1 MNTNNGFWQTDRG
14 KALIKLLLWM
24 VFIVILIVLA
34 IVSER
39 NGNSEILD
47 VDKPENNT
55 TDTPREPENV
65 EYEAYN
71 TMITNLLANNY
82 EYEYLITTAT
92 DSIILTGFKNP
103 DKEIGFKETSSGITK
118 YFIDSTGTYELN
130 MNTSSIIDNLYSEFD
145 SSYLNLELLFN
156 NLSEYL
162 YNTEENVGIR
172 TITYDKDGFQVTVT
186 TDTKNITNVLVMTD
200 TTTYDLNFKNIGEC
214 ATIDFI
220 LSDSVKSFMEN

>member
-24 VFIVILIVLA
+24 VFIVILIVLV

-39 NGNSEILD
+39 NANSEILD
-47 VDKPENNT
+47 VDKPENNV
-55 TDTPREPENV
+55 TDTPSEPENV

-162 YNTEENVGIR
+162 YNTEENAGIR

-214 ATIDFI
+214 ATIDFV
-220 LSDSVKSFMEN
+220 LS

>member
-24 VFIVILIVLA
+24 VFIVILIVLV

-39 NGNSEILD
+39 NANSEILD
-47 VDKPENNT
+47 VDKPENNV
-55 TDTPREPENV
+55 TDTPSEPENV

-92 DSIILTGFKNP
+92 DSTILTGFKNP

-130 MNTSSIIDNLYSEFD
+130 MNTYSIIDNLYSEFD

-214 ATIDFI
+214 ATIDFV
-220 LSDSVKSFMEN
+220 LS

>member
-24 VFIVILIVLA
+24 VFIVILIVLV

-39 NGNSEILD
+39 NANSEILD
-47 VDKPENNT
+47 VDKPENNA
-55 TDTPREPENV
+55 TDTPSEPENV

-156 NLSEYL
+156 NLNEYL

-220 LSDSVKSFMEN
+220 LS

>member
-24 VFIVILIVLA
+24 VFIVILIVLV

-39 NGNSEILD
+39 NANSEILD
-47 VDKPENNT
+47 VDKPENNV
-55 TDTPREPENV
+55 TDTPSEPENV

-145 SSYLNLELLFN
+145 SSYLNLELLFS
-156 NLSEYL
+156 NLNEYL

-214 ATIDFI
+214 ATIDFV
-220 LSDSVKSFMEN
+220 LS

>member
-1 MNTNNGFWQTDRG
+1 MNTNNGFWQTDRD

-24 VFIVILIVLA
+24 VFIVILIVLV

-39 NGNSEILD
+39 NANSEILD
-47 VDKPENNT
+47 VDKPENNV
-55 TDTPREPENV
+55 TDTPSEPENV

-156 NLSEYL
+156 NLNEYL

-214 ATIDFI
+214 ATIDFV
-220 LSDSVKSFMEN
+220 LS

>member
-24 VFIVILIVLA
+24 VFIVILIVLV

-39 NGNSEILD
+39 NTNSEILD
-47 VDKPENNT
+47 VDKPENNV
-55 TDTPREPENV
+55 TDTPSEPENV

-220 LSDSVKSFMEN
+220 LS

>member
-47 VDKPENNT
+47 VDKPENNV
-55 TDTPREPENV
+55 TDTPSEPENV

-156 NLSEYL
+156 NLNEYL

-220 LSDSVKSFMEN
+220 LS

>member
-47 VDKPENNT
+47 VDKPENNA
-55 TDTPREPENV
+55 TDTPSEPENI

-156 NLSEYL
+156 NLNEYL

-186 TDTKNITNVLVMTD
+186 TDTKNITNVLVVTD

-214 ATIDFI
+214 ATIDFV
-220 LSDSVKSFMEN
+220 LS

>member
-24 VFIVILIVLA
+24 VFIVILIVLV

-39 NGNSEILD
+39 NANSEILD
-47 VDKPENNT
+47 VDKPENNV
-55 TDTPREPENV
+55 TDTPSEPENV
-65 EYEAYN
+65 EYKAYN

-186 TDTKNITNVLVMTD
+186 TDTKNITNVLVVTD

-214 ATIDFI
+214 ATIDFV
-220 LSDSVKSFMEN
+220 LS

>member
-47 VDKPENNT
+47 VDKPENNA
-55 TDTPREPENV
+55 TDTPSEPENV

-130 MNTSSIIDNLYSEFD
+130 MNTYSIIDNLYSEFD

-220 LSDSVKSFMEN
+220 LS

>member
-47 VDKPENNT
+47 VDKPENNA
-55 TDTPREPENV
+55 TDTPSEPENV

-130 MNTSSIIDNLYSEFD
+130 MNTYSIIDNLYSEFD

-186 TDTKNITNVLVMTD
+186 TDTKNITNVLVMTN

-220 LSDSVKSFMEN
+220 LS

>member
-47 VDKPENNT
+47 VDKPENNA

-130 MNTSSIIDNLYSEFD
+130 MNTYSIIDNLYSEFD

-186 TDTKNITNVLVMTD
+186 TDTKNITTVLVMTD

-220 LSDSVKSFMEN
+220 LS

>member
-24 VFIVILIVLA
+24 VFIVILIVLV

-39 NGNSEILD
+39 NANSEILD
-47 VDKPENNT
+47 VDKPENNV
-55 TDTPREPENV
+55 TDTPSEPENV

-156 NLSEYL
+156 NLNEYL

-186 TDTKNITNVLVMTD
+186 TDTKNITNVLVTTD

-220 LSDSVKSFMEN
+220 LS

>member
-34 IVSER
+34 IASER
-39 NGNSEILD
+39 NGNNEILD
-47 VDKPENNT
+47 VDKPEDNV
-55 TDTPREPENV
+55 TDTPSEPEKV
-65 EYEAYN
+65 EYETYN

-82 EYEYLITTAT
+82 EYEYLITTAS

-103 DKEIGFKETSSGITK
+103 DKEIGFKETNSGITK

-156 NLSEYL
+156 NLNEYL

-186 TDTKNITNVLVMTD
+186 TDTKNITNVLVVTD

-214 ATIDFI
+214 ATIDFV
-220 LSDSVKSFMEN
+220 LS

>member
-47 VDKPENNT
+47 VDKPENNA
-55 TDTPREPENV
+55 TDTPSEPENV

-130 MNTSSIIDNLYSEFD
+130 MNTYSIIDNLYSEFD

-156 NLSEYL
+156 NLNEYL

-220 LSDSVKSFMEN
+220 LS

>member
-24 VFIVILIVLA
+24 VFIVILIVLV

-39 NGNSEILD
+39 NANSEILD
-47 VDKPENNT
+47 VDKPENNV
-55 TDTPREPENV
+55 TDTPSEPENV
-65 EYEAYN
+65 EYETYN

-156 NLSEYL
+156 NLNEYL

-186 TDTKNITNVLVMTD
+186 TDTKNITNVLVTTD

-214 ATIDFI
+214 ATIDFV
-220 LSDSVKSFMEN
+220 LS

>member
-47 VDKPENNT
+47 VDKPENNA
-55 TDTPREPENV
+55 TDTPSEPENV

-156 NLSEYL
+156 NLIEYL

-220 LSDSVKSFMEN
+220 LS

>member
-24 VFIVILIVLA
+24 VFIIILIVLA

-47 VDKPENNT
+47 VDKPENNA
-55 TDTPREPENV
+55 TDTPSEPEII

-156 NLSEYL
+156 NLNEYL

-214 ATIDFI
+214 ATIDFV
-220 LSDSVKSFMEN
+220 LS

>member
-220 LSDSVKSFMEN
+220 LS

>member
-24 VFIVILIVLA
+24 VFIVILIVLVIA
-34 IVSER
+34 SER
-39 NGNSEILD
+39 NANSEILD
-47 VDKPENNT
+47 VDKPENNV
-55 TDTPREPENV
+55 TDTPSEPENV

-186 TDTKNITNVLVMTD
+186 TDTKNITNVLVMTN

-220 LSDSVKSFMEN
+220 LS

>member
-24 VFIVILIVLA
+24 VFIVILIVLV

-39 NGNSEILD
+39 NANSEILD
-47 VDKPENNT
+47 VDKPENNV
-55 TDTPREPENV
+55 TDTPSEPENV

-156 NLSEYL
+156 NLNEYL

-186 TDTKNITNVLVMTD
+186 TDTKNITNVLVVAD

-214 ATIDFI
+214 ATIDFV
-220 LSDSVKSFMEN
+220 LS

>member
-47 VDKPENNT
+47 VDKPENNA
-55 TDTPREPENV
+55 TDTPSEPENV

-103 DKEIGFKETSSGITK
+103 DKEIGFKETNSGITK

-156 NLSEYL
+156 NLNEYL

-186 TDTKNITNVLVMTD
+186 TDTKNITNVLVVTD

-220 LSDSVKSFMEN
+220 LS

>member
-47 VDKPENNT
+47 VDKPENNV
-55 TDTPREPENV
+55 TDTPSEPENV

-214 ATIDFI
+214 ATIDFV
-220 LSDSVKSFMEN
+220 LS

>member
-1 MNTNNGFWQTDRG
+1 MNNNNGFWQTDRG

-47 VDKPENNT
+47 VDKPENNA
-55 TDTPREPENV
+55 TDTPSEPENI

-172 TITYDKDGFQVTVT
+172 TIIYDKDGFQVTVT
-186 TDTKNITNVLVMTD
+186 TDTKNITNVLVMTN

-220 LSDSVKSFMEN
+220 LS